1 MYYINYTMEIRNDID
16 MKEILEISDS
26 LTLKMWSVGPAA
38 VAQWLSVY

>member
-16 MKEILEISDS
+16 MKEILEISGS

-38 VAQWLSVY
+38 VA